1 MQRRRAEEPQ
11 EVKRVLLLIVL
22 AIAPAALAQTHWNV
36 SLVGGRASMSWH
48 GNADLR
54 SLNLEMTR
62 AISPRTDVA
71 FVLSPTL
78 LDQPRSWFGD
88 QYGDGSENVRALGGY
103 IFLRRRI
110 GSAWYVETG
119 TGPMYA
125 EKAVP
130 ASTSRFN
137 FATQAGAG
145 YVFRSR
151 LTIGY
156 RFQHISNGGYSPRN
170 PGMNVSAVV
179 LGFRL
184 R

>member
-1 MQRRRAEEPQ
+1 MQRRRAEESQ
-11 EVKRVLLLIVL
+11 EVKRLLLVLTL
-22 AIAPAALAQTHWNV
+22 AIAPAAFAQTHWNV
-36 SLVGGRASMSWH
+36 SVVGGRASMSWH

-54 SLNLEMTR
+54 ALNVEMTR
-62 AISPRTDVA
+62 AISPRTDVT

-88 QYGDGSENVRALGGY
+88 QYGDGNETVRALGAY
-103 IFLRRRI
+103 IFLRRRL
-110 GSAWYVETG
+110 GTAWYVEAG

-151 LTIGY
+151 VAIGY

-170 PGMNVSAVV
+170 PGMNVSSVV
-179 LGFRL
+179 LSFRV